1 MRAEWSLSPQ
11 SFQQLKNTPH
21 SGDRPLRSPG
31 KRQVAGLRMPI
42 PVPLSHSGGC
52 PSHELEQVEEDL
64 SLPPSRPDPSLPPKL
79 QDFGDSTPVIVPV
92 LPSAPW
98 GPEFRLVRTPL
109 DVDLDIGQWVQGEC
123 RKLKRKRHISF
134 ALSVSQGPLLPEI
147 QSTRCTSPF
156 ERPPRIHQG
165 PVQSLLERFPAMVNL

>member
-1 MRAEWSLSPQ
+1 MVDALATNWNRW
-11 SFQQLKNTPH
+11 
-21 SGDRPLRSPG
+21 
-31 KRQVAGLRMPI
+31 KRIYLFP
-42 PVPLSHSGGC
+42 PP
-52 PSHELEQVEEDL
+52 DL
-64 SLPPSRPDPSLPPKL
+64 IQACLQKL
-79 QDFGDSTPVIVPV
+79 QDFGGSALVIVPV

-123 RKLKRKRHISF
+123 RKLERKRHISF

-147 QSTRCTSPF
+147 RSTRCTSPF

-165 PVQSLLERFPAMVNL
+165 PVRTLLERFPAMVNL